1 MTEDSVSDDE
11 FFGIG
16 EVLEILLP
24 EFEDLSISKIRFLES
39 QGLIEPQRTYS
50 GFRKFYKKDIERL
63 KWILEQQRDHFLPLK
78 VIKQKLKDIELN
90 REPTPLAKIAELKKT
105 SRKPK
110 KRPLGTQAS
119 HLPLKPADY
128 MEQSEIE
135 KALNSI
141 YNEITAT
148 GKNSEVN
155 IPSVTTSFELQEDIN
170 DDDIRVVEFDD
181 NLQMEAEMEYLNR
194 ATSNIDQSLNE
205 SGTTNY
211 VLSEDELWVAQQSYD
226 NNSTSVPELLHET
239 TQDLGTPAEHFNHV
253 DAGHSS
259 GVINNDQYA
268 DKGTSNEAIH
278 PTNLDADSSSYFT
291 EYESGENQ
299 FDSTSEIEE
308 FANLLGCKPE
318 LVTEMID
325 MGFIE
330 PDDIAGVK
338 TFGRECYEIA
348 NTLLTYQKYGFELRH
363 IKVLLNAAQ
372 RESALY
378 LQALRPILKRKN
390 PDSKYEARELGQVLM
405 RTGARLHQELLRR
418 DLRKELKG

>member
-1 MTEDSVSDDE
+1 M
-11 FFGIG
+11 
-16 EVLEILLP
+16 
-24 EFEDLSISKIRFLES
+24 
-39 QGLIEPQRTYS
+39 
-50 GFRKFYKKDIERL
+50 
-63 KWILEQQRDHFLPLK
+63 PLK

-155 IPSVTTSFELQEDIN
+155 IPSVTTSFELQEEIN

-181 NLQMEAEMEYLNR
+181 NSQTEAEMEYLNR
-194 ATSNIDQSLNE
+194 ATSNLDQSLNE

-211 VLSEDELWVAQQSYD
+211 VLSEDELWVAQQSFD

-239 TQDLGTPAEHFNHV
+239 KQNLQNPAEQRFNHV
-253 DAGHSS
+253 DSGHSS
-259 GVINNDQYA
+259 GGIND
-268 DKGTSNEAIH
+268 DRSSNNGNTNAAIH
-278 PTNLDADSSSYFT
+278 ATNLDADSSSYFT

-308 FANLLGCKPE
+308 FANVLGCKPE

-348 NTLLTYQKYGFELRH
+348 NTLLAYQKYGFELRH

>member
-1 MTEDSVSDDE
+1 MADDSVADDE

-105 SRKPK
+105 ARKTRK
-110 KRPLGTQAS
+110 KSTVPQSS

-141 YNEITAT
+141 YNEITSAQKAT
-148 GKNSEVN
+148 SE
-155 IPSVTTSFELQEDIN
+155 TLEEIN
-170 DDDIRVVEFDD
+170 PNGTIGDDIRVVEFDD
-181 NLQMEAEMEYLNR
+181 TEELLAELEYLNR
-194 ATSNIDQSLNE
+194 ATSNIEQSKNE
-205 SGTTNY
+205 EGANDY
-211 VLSEDELWVAQQSYD
+211 VVSDDEVIDAQQSYD
-226 NNSTSVPELLHET
+226 DVATSIVSSNILDDSKSKYRFEAYSGPSELYKEAQSHEDLPEISVSN
-239 TQDLGTPAEHFNHV
+239 PHV
-253 DAGHSS
+253 DA
-259 GVINNDQYA
+259 VA
-268 DKGTSNEAIH
+268 SN
-278 PTNLDADSSSYFT
+278 LG
-291 EYESGENQ
+291 ESD
-299 FDSTSEIEE
+299 FDSQEPIDDEDSQWSATSEIDD
-308 FANLLGCKPE
+308 FAKKLGCKPE
-318 LVTEMID
+318 LVTEMVE
-325 MGFIE
+325 MGFVE
-330 PDDIAGVK
+330 PDDIAGIK
-338 TFGRECYEIA
+338 SFGRDCYEIA
-348 NTLLTYQKYGFELRH
+348 NTILVYQRHGFEMRH
-363 IKVLLNAAQ
+363 IKLLLNAAQ

-378 LQALRPILKRKN
+378 LQVLRPILKRRN
-390 PDSKYEARELGQVLM
+390 PDSKYEARELGQILM
-405 RTGARLHQELLRR
+405 RAGAKLHQDLLRR